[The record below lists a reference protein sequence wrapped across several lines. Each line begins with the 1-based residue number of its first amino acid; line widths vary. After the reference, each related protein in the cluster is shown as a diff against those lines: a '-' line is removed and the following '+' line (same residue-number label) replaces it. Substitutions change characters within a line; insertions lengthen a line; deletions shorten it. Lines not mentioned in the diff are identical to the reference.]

1 MHADEVHVRDLVAA
15 REEQI
20 ATTIQKIDEI
30 TDAMSALPATRTGE
44 RFRELEQEVEEQ
56 ERLLEEHGRLVT

>member
-44 RFRELEQEVEEQ
+44 RFRELE
-56 ERLLEEHGRLVT
+56 